1 MVEFVG
7 LGPDYETCDVELI
20 NWLAVE
26 HEIKPDCKMTIRY
39 KGSTYAMWAYDV
51 CEKLIRALNEWEDAK
66 GNHVRYQYK
75 SGIEVP
81 WDKN

>member
-1 MVEFVG
+1 
-7 LGPDYETCDVELI
+7 
-20 NWLAVE
+20 
-26 HEIKPDCKMTIRY
+26 MTIRY

-81 WDKN
+81 WDLGDVKN